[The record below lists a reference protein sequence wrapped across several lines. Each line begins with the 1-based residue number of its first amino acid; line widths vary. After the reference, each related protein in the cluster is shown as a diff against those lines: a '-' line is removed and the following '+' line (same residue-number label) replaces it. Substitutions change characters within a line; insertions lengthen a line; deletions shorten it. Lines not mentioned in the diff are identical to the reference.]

1 MTHFKANSGEK
12 YWSIYMNHRGLYA
25 IPTIA
30 GQNPIEDFEA
40 YDGHNMYKTKKD
52 ALDSIERIKEIMFGA
67 STDRQKL
74 EAENTEYDYGHN
86 IKHHSAE

>member
-1 MTHFKANSGEK
+1 MTHFKAN
-12 YWSIYMNHRGLYA
+12 
-25 IPTIA
+25 
-30 GQNPIEDFEA
+30 QD
-40 YDGHNMYKTKKD
+40 KTEKD

-86 IKHHSAE
+86 VKHYSEE

>member
-1 MTHFKANSGEK
+1 MTRFKVN
-12 YWSIYMNHRGLYA
+12 
-25 IPTIA
+25 
-30 GQNPIEDFEA
+30 Q
-40 YDGHNMYKTKKD
+40 GHNMYETKGD

-86 IKHHSAE
+86 VKHHSER

>member
-1 MTHFKANSGEK
+1 MTHFKAN
-12 YWSIYMNHRGLYA
+12 
-25 IPTIA
+25 
-30 GQNPIEDFEA
+30 QD
-40 YDGHNMYKTKKD
+40 KTEKD

-86 IKHHSAE
+86 VKYNSEE

>member
-1 MTHFKANSGEK
+1 MTRFKVN
-12 YWSIYMNHRGLYA
+12 
-25 IPTIA
+25 
-30 GQNPIEDFEA
+30 Q
-40 YDGHNMYKTKKD
+40 GHNMYKTEKD

-86 IKHHSAE
+86 VKHHSERCEQN